1 MRDPGPYLAAAA
13 LAATVGAGMVLRG
26 WAVVLAAVGCVAAF
40 FASGAEALSWLW
52 LMLILILP
60 ILVAATVVGWI
71 AGRVLPRRARLAPVA
86 IVAVMLL
93 VAGIGT
99 ALRASLDH
107 VPSRVAATLPRA
119 TTSLGLLCFGD
130 LPAADRRA
138 TEREI
143 HALAHEVRRRPDAL
157 VTVTYKLADSPGD
170 DHQDLTAHELAEE
183 NLKHIRCDSQPAREL
198 RSALG

>member
-26 WAVVLAAVGCVAAF
+26 WAVVLAVAGCVAAF
-40 FASGAEALSWLW
+40 VASGAEALSWLW
-52 LMLILILP
+52 LVLILP

-99 ALRASLDH
+99 AHRASLDH
-107 VPSRVAATLPRA
+107 VPSRVAATLPQG

-143 HALAHEVRRRPDAL
+143 HALAREVRRRPDAL
-157 VTVTYKLADSPGD
+157 VRVTYKLADSPGD
-170 DHQDLTAHELAEE
+170 DHQDLTVHELADE

-198 RSALG
+198 RAALG